1 LIVSPEAQEDL
12 ENIYLEIA
20 QDNPKAAAEFIRD
33 MTNQIDKLA
42 NLGVTGSPRD
52 WIKTGLR
59 AFPYR
64 KRCFYFR
71 IDDERLILL
80 RVLHGSQDT
89 PNYFQ

>member
-1 LIVSPEAQEDL
+1 MIVSPEAQEDL
-12 ENIYLEIA
+12 DAIFWEIA
-20 QDNPKAAAEFIRD
+20 QDNPDAAVRFIRD
-33 MTNQIDKLA
+33 LTQQIDKLA
-42 NLGVTGSPRD
+42 SLGITGSPRD

-71 IDDERLILL
+71 IEDKHLILL

-89 PNYFQ
+89 PNYF